1 MASVSGSG
9 KRGDSR
15 RPWALIVLDEK
26 GRESPARGNAGALEG
41 VGWPQSPGSGAAS
54 AHPVQEAQAGCEI
67 QVASPAEELVVILD
81 DGMVAAEV
89 VIGVEEE
96 DGEATEEEVAGEENS
111 EEAKPEADDMPEQE
125 EVEEERQQ
133 LEEVPEQEEKPEAD
147 AEAEEGPQLSQ
158 ELQQQEPVL
167 RPAAA
172 QDPLAALERLQL
184 EISAGNAQDSRAL
197 WRLKRRILRRRISY
211 LDHRRAIIKHI
222 PGFWAQ
228 AILNHPQLSAMIGA
242 QDKDVLSYLVE
253 LEVEEVGH
261 PKYRCRVMFFFG
273 DNPYFWN
280 PVIIKEYQLS
290 FAGYRASRSTP
301 VQWFW
306 DYERGAPSRRHDPT
320 SLNLFNWLCEH
331 SCPGTNRIAEIIIE
345 DLWPNPLQY
354 YLREEGTRR
363 Q

>member
-111 EEAKPEADDMPEQE
+111 EDSKPEAEDMPEQE

-133 LEEVPEQEEKPEAD
+133 LEEVPEQEEKPDAD
-147 AEAEEGPQLSQ
+147 AEAKEGPQLSQ

-167 RPAAA
+167 HPASA
-172 QDPLAALERLQL
+172 QDTLAAPERLQL
-184 EISAGNAQDSRAL
+184 EISNGNAQDSRAL
-197 WRLKRRILRRRISY
+197 WWLKRRILRRRISY

-228 AILNHPQLSAMIGA
+228 AVSFLARMGDGGGCCAGGLGPESRVPQGDGP
-242 QDKDVLSYLVE
+242 QGGE
-253 LEVEEVGH
+253 LGSGPWPWVG
-261 PKYRCRVMFFFG
+261 V
-273 DNPYFWN
+273 
-280 PVIIKEYQLS
+280 V
-290 FAGYRASRSTP
+290 
-301 VQWFW
+301 W
-306 DYERGAPSRRHDPT
+306 DPM
-320 SLNLFNWLCEH
+320 
-331 SCPGTNRIAEIIIE
+331 
-345 DLWPNPLQY
+345 
-354 YLREEGTRR
+354 
-363 Q
+363 